1 MRTGNR
7 GLNNLEMTEED
18 FFDIKVQGVVGSVE
32 NYQKIDRPYDGE
44 TVETMN
50 AWLDEAVSENKWLVE
65 MWHSVCWEGI
75 GDDGKPAY
83 LSDGGYRPIRANIG
97 EAHMAY
103 AGKLQEEG
111 KIWVAP
117 MGEAMKYIRERQSST
132 LIDTAT
138 RTSRVISLTHDLDK
152 KYFSDPLTLKSRSTS
167 YVGVRKSGAKR
178 QHTEHYSA
186 RGKRQI
192 LYYVRRNP
200 ELWRYCNIPD

>member
-1 MRTGNR
+1 MTQKDKNLEIVSHSYTHPGKDQVDIMHANLEREIPGSQAALRKMFPGQDVLLYCPGDGLLTDKMLPYIYESYYGMRTGNR

-97 EAHMAY
+97 EAHM
-103 AGKLQEEG
+103 G
-111 KIWVAP
+111 VC
-117 MGEAMKYIRERQSST
+117 RQ
-132 LIDTAT
+132 A
-138 RTSRVISLTHDLDK
+138 
-152 KYFSDPLTLKSRSTS
+152 
-167 YVGVRKSGAKR
+167 
-178 QHTEHYSA
+178 A
-186 RGKRQI
+186 RGRK
-192 LYYVRRNP
+192 NMG
-200 ELWRYCNIPD
+200 CTDG